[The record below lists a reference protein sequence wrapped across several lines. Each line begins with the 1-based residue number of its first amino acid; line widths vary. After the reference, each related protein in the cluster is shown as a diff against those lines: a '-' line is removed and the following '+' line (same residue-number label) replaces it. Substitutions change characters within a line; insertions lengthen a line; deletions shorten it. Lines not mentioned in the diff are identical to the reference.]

1 MSANRVEIDGSLTLD
16 GAKAVLEEGRA
27 ALTRLPAGD
36 AVFDLGKVSAVDSA
50 ALAVVFAWLRDA
62 HSAQR
67 GLSFASVPKQL
78 VSLAAVYGVSDLLPL
93 A

>member
-1 MSANRVEIDGSLTLD
+1 
-16 GAKAVLEEGRA
+16 
-27 ALTRLPAGD
+27 
-36 AVFDLGKVSAVDSA
+36 VDSA

-62 HSAQR
+62 HSAKR
-67 GLSFASVPKQL
+67 TLSFASVPQQL